1 MGGCGSKKPSGGADE
16 PGEPPAHAEGGPAK
30 GGKSPGGGSTD
41 ARRRLSISDVN
52 AGDLAAAATADAA
65 ARGGGG
71 AGGAGGQYGGPKSP
85 PGMKRRRL
93 SITGESLQSATGM
106 QLEHRQA
113 VPGERDCGVTGRR
126 AQHLPLRW
134 GQFSRAGNDPMKRRK
149 ENQDSMLV
157 VDTFGDFKDQLALM
171 VYDGHGPFG
180 GQASQFVRDALTGTW
195 LDRGLARATGRAEI
209 ERIMHDGCVE
219 TNARLAMSDIDV
231 YVSGS
236 TGVTGLVKGNTIYVA
251 NVGDSRAVLAR
262 LVPAE
267 GQDLAALAAAGKEP
281 EMVLRAVDL
290 SDDQKPDRPDE
301 ERRIVDAGGRVFEW
315 GVPRVWRKE
324 VDMPGLAMS
333 RSYGDLAAESVGVFA
348 EPEITETVLGAE
360 DRFLIFAS
368 DGVWE
373 FITSQEACDLVAPFL
388 EDDPQAREV

>member
-236 TGVTGLVKGNTIYVA
+236 TGVTGLVKGNSA
-251 NVGDSRAVLAR
+251 FFFW
-262 LVPAE
+262 
-267 GQDLAALAAAGKEP
+267 
-281 EMVLRAVDL
+281 
-290 SDDQKPDRPDE
+290 SDDF
-301 ERRIVDAGGRVFEW
+301 VFLL
-315 GVPRVWRKE
+315 K
-324 VDMPGLAMS
+324 A
-333 RSYGDLAAESVGVFA
+333 SYDTINS
-348 EPEITETVLGAE
+348 I
-360 DRFLIFAS
+360 
-368 DGVWE
+368 
-373 FITSQEACDLVAPFL
+373 
-388 EDDPQAREV
+388 